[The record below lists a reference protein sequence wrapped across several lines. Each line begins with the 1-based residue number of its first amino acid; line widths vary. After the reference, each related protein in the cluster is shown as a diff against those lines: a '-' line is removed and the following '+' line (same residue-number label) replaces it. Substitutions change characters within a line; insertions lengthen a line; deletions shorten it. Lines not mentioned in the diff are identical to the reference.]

1 MQQAT
6 SDHDA
11 SATPASAAASSL
23 YSFQPKP
30 IRKLACVHCRQ
41 RKLKCTRDLPCS
53 NCVQAQISCV
63 PTIPQVRRPR
73 RSVPERVL
81 QERIQKYEALLRR
94 NNIPF
99 EDEDLTETSAGIR
112 GNPDNASE
120 LSRESLAPE
129 KPDVYRSRSVSLPLR
144 KA

>member
-1 MQQAT
+1 MQQTT

-11 SATPASAAASSL
+11 SATPASAAASPL
-23 YSFQPKP
+23 YPLHGKP
-30 IRKLACVHCRQ
+30 IRTLACVHCRQ
-41 RKLKCTRDLPCS
+41 RKLKCTRAFPCS

-63 PTIPQVRRPR
+63 PSIPQVRRPR

-81 QERIQKYEALLRR
+81 QDRIQKYEALLRR
-94 NNIPF
+94 NNISF
-99 EDEDLTETSAGIR
+99 EDEDLTQTSSGNR
-112 GNPDNASE
+112 GSHTNDAE

-129 KPDVYRSRSVSLPLR
+129 NPDVYRSRSVSLVLR